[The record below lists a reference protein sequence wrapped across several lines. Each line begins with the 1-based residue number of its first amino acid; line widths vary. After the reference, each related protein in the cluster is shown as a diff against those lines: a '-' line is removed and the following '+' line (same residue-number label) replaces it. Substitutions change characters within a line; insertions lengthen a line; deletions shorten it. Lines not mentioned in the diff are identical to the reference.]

1 MKIAKNSIVLFHH
14 KMTDQDGEIIENS
27 AGQEPSAFLYGHKNM
42 IETLEHSMSGKE
54 AGDKFCVT
62 LQPEM
67 AYGRLNLKNRL
78 RVARKSI
85 GQEGKLEPGMIVPL
99 KTVEGTRPVT
109 VAKVGKFNVD
119 IDFNHPLAGKTL
131 TFDIEIVDIREA
143 TPEEIKQ
150 GKPQSSA
157 NI

>member
-1 MKIAKNSIVLFHH
+1 
-14 KMTDQDGEIIENS
+14 
-27 AGQEPSAFLYGHKNM
+27 
-42 IETLEHSMSGKE
+42 
-54 AGDKFCVT
+54 
-62 LQPEM
+62 M

-143 TPEEIKQ
+143 TLEEIKQ